1 MSQKFAQLVDFETR
15 RFDELKSL
23 LDRFEEQMA
32 GEPGGPTHRILL
44 QDREQPGRYLA
55 ILEFTS
61 YDDAMRN
68 NERPEVARLNEQL
81 TELCTRPPAFVNC
94 DVKDVR
100 ELK

>member
-1 MSQKFAQLVDFETR
+1 MSQKFAQIVDFETR

-23 LDRFEEQMA
+23 LGRFEQEMA
-32 GEPGGPTHRILL
+32 GESGGPTHRILL

-55 ILEFTS
+55 IIEFAS
-61 YDDAMRN
+61 YDDATRS

-81 TELCTRPPAFVNC
+81 TALCTKPPAFINC